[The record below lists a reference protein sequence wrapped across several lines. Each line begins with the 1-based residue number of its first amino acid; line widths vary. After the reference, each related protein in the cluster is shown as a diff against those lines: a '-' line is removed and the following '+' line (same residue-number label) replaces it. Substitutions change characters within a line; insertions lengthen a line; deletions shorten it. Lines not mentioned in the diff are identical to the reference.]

1 MISYRVKSK
10 GITDTDVNSKLS
22 FQLLNVVPGK
32 HFRSSEEWRR
42 ITQLNCH
49 KVHGSYEQNENKIK

>member
-32 HFRSSEEWRR
+32 HFRSSEE
-42 ITQLNCH
+42 
-49 KVHGSYEQNENKIK
+49 